1 MAKELDPTVS
11 FRVPQDVLD
20 RLDDLTLEKGYQFR
34 TDLLVSMIA
43 THPMFDKEPF

>member
-1 MAKELDPTVS
+1 MGKGHHPTLA
-11 FRVPQDVLD
+11 FRLPQEMLD

>member
-1 MAKELDPTVS
+1 MGKGHHPTLA
-11 FRVPQDVLD
+11 FRLPQEMLD

-34 TDLLVSMIA
+34 TDLLLSMIA

>member
-1 MAKELDPTVS
+1 MGKGHHPTLA
-11 FRVPQDVLD
+11 FRVPQEMLD

>member
-1 MAKELDPTVS
+1 MGKGHHPTLA
-11 FRVPQDVLD
+11 FRVPQEMLD

-34 TDLLVSMIA
+34 TDLLLSMIA